1 MAKKSNDKSRTAIW
15 SVRTKWRNTFFGMF
29 HAQLAWILVSS
40 IWSYFGDA
48 TGVGYNIPRDC
59 RLNVGTDNCPC
70 CIYII
75 FYGGLQNVIG
85 RV

>member
-1 MAKKSNDKSRTAIW
+1 MAKKNKDKSRTAIW
-15 SVRTKWRNTFFGMF
+15 SVRTKRRNTFFGMF
-29 HAQLAWILVSS
+29 HTQLLWIVVSNLEL
-40 IWSYFGDA
+40 FRDA

-59 RLNVGTDNCPC
+59 RLNVESDNCPC